1 MNFGMTVFF
10 EHSVHLEEKMELN
23 SLDISGS
30 ALESKMHEIF
40 KQYSNAN
47 PVAGNSH
54 ALLDLV
60 SLYEMFLQNDLY
72 KRIDSSSFSYDKK
85 TQLKKLLERT
95 KFAVGSHIKH
105 EINRVAH

>member
-30 ALESKMHEIF
+30 ALETKMHEIY
-40 KQYSNAN
+40 KQYSNSN
-47 PVAGNSH
+47 PVAGNNR
-54 ALLDLV
+54 ALIDLV
-60 SLYEMFLQNDLY
+60 SLYEMFLENDLF
-72 KRIDSSSFSYDKK
+72 KRIENSEFSFDKK
-85 TQLKKLLERT
+85 TQLKRLLERT

-105 EINRVAH
+105 EIDRVAH